1 MHKTLYT
8 ILLGLLCFVCFSCEK
23 EEVPVPAPFPEEEGI
38 DDTPEFLVIFPPN
51 GPGDNGYLDKVLSAV
66 SRFSIEYP
74 GRVRILQTTE
84 ANTELYGDYLLSF
97 IDAMTIDEAQDD
109 TTLAIFV
116 GTEFKEIL
124 YNSNAPEGK
133 MKVLLL
139 EDDGVGAPEWLHT
152 GKIERYGASY
162 LAGAM
167 VEQQRAVIIAAMPG
181 EPVLESSIA
190 GFKKGYESV
199 KGREVDSV
207 YYLADDFKG
216 FTMQRRARAIVD
228 SIQKNDKLSYYTVF
242 PLAGAANMGAYN
254 GLHEATF
261 MQAIG
266 VDNDYAPISDNIPF
280 SINVDIDR
288 LVLDYLE
295 LWHAT
300 QQLPKHR
307 VVGLGSEY
315 VEIVFNETWNSMNL
329 FYDWEDEKQE
339 MDDGDWDIVLTSEFW
354 RQRYGQ
360 FIDKAI
366 EEEKKYAKH

>member
-1 MHKTLYT
+1 MKRASLFP
-8 ILLGLLCFVCFSCEK
+8 LLWVLLCVACLSCEK
-23 EEVPVPAPFPEEEGI
+23 KVPTPLPEEEGI
-38 DDTPEFLVIFPPN
+38 NEYPTIFVIFPPN

-74 GRVRILQTTE
+74 GRVRILRTTE
-84 ANTELYGDYLLSF
+84 ANTELYGDLLLSM

-124 YNSNAPEGK
+124 YNSDAPEGK

-181 EPVLESSIA
+181 DPVLESSIA

-207 YYLADDFKG
+207 YYLADNFKG
-216 FTMQRRARAIVD
+216 FTMQNRARTIVD
-228 SIQKNDKLSYYTVF
+228 SIQQAVGFDYYTVF
-242 PLAGAANMGAYN
+242 PLAGAANMGVYS
-254 GLHEATF
+254 GLYEATTV
-261 MQAIG
+261 QAIG
-266 VDNDYAPISDNIPF
+266 MDKDCAPLSDNIPF
-280 SINVDIDR
+280 SINVGIDL
-288 LVLDYLE
+288 LVQDYLE
-295 LWHAT
+295 QWHTT
-300 QQLPKHR
+300 QQLPKCR
-307 VVGLGSEY
+307 VEGLGSRY
-315 VEIVFNETWNSMNL
+315 VDIIFNETWNSTDL
-329 FYDWEDEKQE
+329 FFEWEDENP
-339 MDDGDWDIVLTSEFW
+339 DWTLDDWDREVTSELW
-354 RQRYGQ
+354 KQRYNL

-366 EEEKKYAKH
+366 EEEEKYAND

>member
-1 MHKTLYT
+1 MHKPLYT
-8 ILLGLLCFVCFSCEK
+8 ILLGLLCFACFSCEK
-23 EEVPVPAPFPEEEGI
+23 KIPTPLPEEEGI

-84 ANTELYGDYLLSF
+84 ANTELYGDLLLSM

-124 YNSNAPEGK
+124 YNSDAPEGK

-181 EPVLESSIA
+181 DPVLEPSIA

-228 SIQKNDKLSYYTVF
+228 SIQQNDMLSYYTIF
-242 PLAGAANMGAYN
+242 PLAGAANIGAYS
-254 GLHEATF
+254 GLYEATF

-266 VDNDYAPISDNIPF
+266 MDNDYSAISDNIPF
-280 SINVDIDR
+280 SINIRIDAI
-288 LVLDYLE
+288 LQEYLE
-295 LWHAT
+295 QWHAT
-300 QQLPKHR
+300 KQLPKR
-307 VVGLGSEY
+307 RFEGLDSEY
-315 VEIVFNETWNSMNL
+315 VEFVFNPTWNSTET
-329 FYDWEDEKQE
+329 FFDWEDEDQIWSE
-339 MDDGDWDIVLTSEFW
+339 EDWDVVLTSEFW
-354 RQRYGQ
+354 KQRYEQ
-360 FIDKAI
+360 FIDKAR
-366 EEEKKYAKH
+366 EEEKTYARY

>member
-1 MHKTLYT
+1 MHKPLYT
-8 ILLGLLCFVCFSCEK
+8 ILLGLLCFACFSCEK
-23 EEVPVPAPFPEEEGI
+23 KLPTPLPEEEGI

-66 SRFSIEYP
+66 SRFSIKYP
-74 GRVRILQTTE
+74 GIVRIMQTSE
-84 ANTELYGDYLLSF
+84 FNTDSLGGSLLLPSIDY
-97 IDAMTIDEAQDD
+97 MTMDEAQDD

-124 YNSNAPEGK
+124 YNSEAPEGK
-133 MKVLLL
+133 LKVLLL

-162 LAGAM
+162 LSGAM
-167 VEQQRAVIIAAMPG
+167 VEQQRAIIIAAMPG
-181 EPVLESSIA
+181 EPVLERSIE

-228 SIQKNDKLSYYTVF
+228 SIQQNDMINYYTVF
-242 PLAGAANMGAYN
+242 PLAGAANMGVYN
-254 GLHEATF
+254 GLHDAF

-266 VDNDYAPISDNIPF
+266 VDNDYSSISDNIPF
-280 SINVDIDR
+280 SINIGIDR
-288 LVLDYLE
+288 FVQDYLE
-295 LWHAT
+295 DWHAA
-300 QQLPKHR
+300 QQLPKRR

-315 VEIVFNETWNSMNL
+315 VQIVFNETWNSTDL
-329 FYDWEDEKQE
+329 FYDWEDEDQE
-339 MDDGDWDIVLTSEFW
+339 FNVEDWDIVLRSEFW
-354 RQRYGQ
+354 KQRYGQ

-366 EEEKKYAKH
+366 EEERKYAKY

>member
-1 MHKTLYT
+1 MKRASLFP
-8 ILLGLLCFVCFSCEK
+8 LLWVLLCVACLSCEK
-23 EEVPVPAPFPEEEGI
+23 KVPTPLPEEEGI

-84 ANTELYGDYLLSF
+84 ANTDSLGGSLLLPS
-97 IDAMTIDEAQDD
+97 IDFMTMDEAQDD

-124 YNSNAPEGK
+124 YNSDAPEGK

-181 EPVLESSIA
+181 DPVLESSIA

-207 YYLADDFKG
+207 YYLADNFKG
-216 FTMQRRARAIVD
+216 FTMQNRARTIVD
-228 SIQKNDKLSYYTVF
+228 SIQQAVGFDYYTVF
-242 PLAGAANMGAYN
+242 PLAGAANMGVYS
-254 GLHEATF
+254 GLYETTTV
-261 MQAIG
+261 QAIG
-266 VDNDYAPISDNIPF
+266 MDKDCSSFSDNIPF
-280 SINVDIDR
+280 SINVGIDA
-288 LVLDYLE
+288 LVKDCLE
-295 LWHAT
+295 QWHTT
-300 QQLPKHR
+300 QQVPKRR
-307 VVGLGSEY
+307 VEGLGSKY
-315 VEIVFNETWNSMNL
+315 VEIVFNETWNSTDL
-329 FYDWEDEKQE
+329 FFEWEDEE
-339 MDDGDWDIVLTSEFW
+339 PDWGVDDWDREVTSALW
-354 RQRYGQ
+354 KQRYDL
-360 FIDKAI
+360 FINKAI
-366 EEEKKYAKH
+366 EEEKKYAND